1 MSWTPSAYSIPI
13 TAVATTPIRA
23 ASRQRCLT
31 TYLHRRGRCWINRH
45 VSDEAAFEVKPFLRS
60 LTHRPGVYLMLD
72 ARHKVIY
79 VGKARDLKKRVSSYF
94 NRTHAAPK
102 TAAMMEHVA
111 RVEVTVANTEAEAL
125 ILEYSLIKRH
135 KPRYNVLLRDDKS
148 YPYIYASTNAK
159 FPRLKFHR
167 GPRRGKG
174 RYFGPY
180 PSTRAVRKTL
190 NELEKLFLIRN
201 CSDSFFSNRTRPC
214 LQYQIKRCTAPC
226 VDLISEEQYRKD
238 IDAAV
243 QFLEGK
249 NKTVVDTFVRRMEK
263 AAAAKD
269 YEHAA
274 RYRDQIARLKEIEA
288 RQLMKRSNNKDLD
301 ILGFASNGAIHC
313 VTVMFIRNGSLI
325 GSRDHFP
332 RLPGETDK
340 QKILN
345 AFVAQYYLG
354 RDAPAEIVIELAID
368 DADLLQQELTERVG
382 HKVAIRS
389 RVRGD
394 RARWL
399 QMARANAEQG
409 LSLKA
414 ASNATIRR
422 QFASLSEALSLD
434 EPAQRLECFDVSHT
448 SGEATVASCVVF
460 NTAGPVKSDYR
471 RFNLSP
477 AAGGDDY
484 AAMAEALRRRYQR
497 VKKGEVPTPDILF
510 VDGGKGQLAQAMTV
524 LNELELDWLTVIAV
538 AKGRARRAGAERLF
552 RPGESRALELAP
564 DSPALLLVQQIRD
577 EAHRFAIFG
586 HRQRRAKARTTSRLE
601 RIPGLGPKKR
611 RELLRQFGGLQ
622 GVIGAGV
629 DDLVRVRGI
638 SRTLAETIYNNL
650 HVENQ

>member
-1 MSWTPSAYSIPI
+1 
-13 TAVATTPIRA
+13 
-23 ASRQRCLT
+23 
-31 TYLHRRGRCWINRH
+31 
-45 VSDEAAFEVKPFLRS
+45 
-60 LTHRPGVYLMLD
+60 
-72 ARHKVIY
+72 
-79 VGKARDLKKRVSSYF
+79 
-94 NRTHAAPK
+94 
-102 TAAMMEHVA
+102 MMQQVA

-148 YPYIYASTNAK
+148 YPYIYVSTESA

-180 PSTRAVRKTL
+180 PSTRAVRQTL
-190 NELEKLFLIRN
+190 KELEKLFLIRN
-201 CSDSFFSNRTRPC
+201 CEDSFFSNRTRPC
-214 LQYQIKRCTAPC
+214 LQHQIKRCTAPC
-226 VDLISEEQYRKD
+226 VDLISAEQYRKD
-238 IDAAV
+238 IDAAI

-249 NKTVVDTFVRRMEK
+249 NQTVVDTFVKRMEQ
-263 AAAAKD
+263 AAEMRD
-269 YEHAA
+269 YEQAA
-274 RYRDQIARLKEIEA
+274 RFRDQISRLKEIEA
-288 RQLMKRSNNKDLD
+288 RQLMKRSDNRDLD

-313 VTVMFIRNGSLI
+313 VTVLFIRNGSLI
-325 GSRDHFP
+325 GSRDFFP

-354 RDAPAEIVIELAID
+354 RDAPAEIIIELAID
-368 DADLLQQELTERVG
+368 DADLLQQELTERVS

-394 RARWL
+394 RARWV
-399 QMARANAEQG
+399 QMARTNAEQG

-422 QFASLSEALSLD
+422 QFAALGEALNLE
-434 EPAQRLECFDVSHT
+434 EPPQRLECFDVSHT

-460 NTAGPVKSDYR
+460 NTAGPMKSDYR

-477 AAGGDDY
+477 AAAGDDY
-484 AAMAEALRRRYQR
+484 GAMGEALRRRYER
-497 VKKGEVPTPDILF
+497 VKKGEVPMPDVLF
-510 VDGGKGQLAQAMTV
+510 VDGGKGQLAAAMTI
-524 LNELELDWLTVIAV
+524 LDELELDWLTVVAV
-538 AKGRARRAGAERLF
+538 AKGRARRPGAERLF
-552 RPGESRALELAP
+552 CPGDDRALELAP
-564 DSPALLLVQQIRD
+564 DSSALLLVQQIRD
-577 EAHRFAIFG
+577 EAHRFAITG
-586 HRQRRAKARTTSRLE
+586 HRQKRAKARTTSRLE

-629 DDLVRVRGI
+629 DDLVQVKGI
-638 SRTLAETIYNNL
+638 GRTLAETIYNDL
-650 HVENQ
+650 HVDNQ

>member
-1 MSWTPSAYSIPI
+1 MSDDT
-13 TAVATTPIRA
+13 
-23 ASRQRCLT
+23 QF
-31 TYLHRRGRCWINRH
+31 
-45 VSDEAAFEVKPFLRS
+45 DVKPLLRS
-60 LTHRPGVYLMLD
+60 LTHRPGVYRMLD
-72 ARHKVIY
+72 AKHKVIY

-94 NRTHAAPK
+94 HRTQDAPK
-102 TAAMMEHVA
+102 TVAMMQQVA

-148 YPYIYASTNAK
+148 YPYIYVSTESA

-180 PSTRAVRKTL
+180 PSTRAVRQTL
-190 NELEKLFLIRN
+190 KELEKLFLIRN
-201 CSDSFFSNRTRPC
+201 CEDSFFSNRTRPC
-214 LQYQIKRCTAPC
+214 LQHQIKRCTAPC
-226 VDLISEEQYRKD
+226 VDLISAEQYRKD
-238 IDAAV
+238 IDAAI

-249 NKTVVDTFVRRMEK
+249 NQTVVDTFVKRMEQ
-263 AAAAKD
+263 AAEMRD
-269 YEHAA
+269 YEQAA
-274 RYRDQIARLKEIEA
+274 RFRDQISRLKEIEA
-288 RQLMKRSNNKDLD
+288 RQLMKRSDNRDLD

-313 VTVMFIRNGSLI
+313 VTVLFIRNGSLI
-325 GSRDHFP
+325 GSRDFFP

-354 RDAPAEIVIELAID
+354 RDAPAEIIIELAID
-368 DADLLQQELTERVG
+368 DADLLQQELTERVS

-394 RARWL
+394 RARWV
-399 QMARANAEQG
+399 QMARTNAEQG

-422 QFASLSEALSLD
+422 QFAALGEALNLE
-434 EPAQRLECFDVSHT
+434 EPPQRLECFDVSHT

-460 NTAGPVKSDYR
+460 NTAGPMKSDYR

-477 AAGGDDY
+477 AAAGDDY
-484 AAMAEALRRRYQR
+484 GAMGEALRRRYER
-497 VKKGEVPTPDILF
+497 VKKGEVPMPDVLF
-510 VDGGKGQLAQAMTV
+510 VDGGKGQLAAAMTI
-524 LNELELDWLTVIAV
+524 LDELELDWLTVVAV
-538 AKGRARRAGAERLF
+538 AKGRARRPGAERLF
-552 RPGESRALELAP
+552 CPGDDRALELAP
-564 DSPALLLVQQIRD
+564 DSSALLLVQQIRD
-577 EAHRFAIFG
+577 EAHRFAITG
-586 HRQRRAKARTTSRLE
+586 HRQKRAKARTTSRLE

-629 DDLVRVRGI
+629 DDLVQVKGI
-638 SRTLAETIYNNL
+638 GRTLAETIYNDL
-650 HVENQ
+650 HVDNQ

>member
-1 MSWTPSAYSIPI
+1 
-13 TAVATTPIRA
+13 
-23 ASRQRCLT
+23 
-31 TYLHRRGRCWINRH
+31 
-45 VSDEAAFEVKPFLRS
+45 VSDDTQFDVKPLLRS
-60 LTHRPGVYLMLD
+60 LTHRPGVYRMLD
-72 ARHKVIY
+72 AKHKVIY

-94 NRTHAAPK
+94 HRTQDAPK
-102 TAAMMEHVA
+102 TVAMMQQVA

-148 YPYIYASTNAK
+148 YPYIYVSTESA

-180 PSTRAVRKTL
+180 PSTRAVRQTL
-190 NELEKLFLIRN
+190 KELEKLFLIRN
-201 CSDSFFSNRTRPC
+201 CEDSFFSNRTRPC
-214 LQYQIKRCTAPC
+214 LQHQIKRCTAPC
-226 VDLISEEQYRKD
+226 VDLISAEQYRKD
-238 IDAAV
+238 IDAAI

-249 NKTVVDTFVRRMEK
+249 NQTVVDTFVKRMEQ
-263 AAAAKD
+263 AAEMRD
-269 YEHAA
+269 YEQAA
-274 RYRDQIARLKEIEA
+274 RFRDQISRLKEIEA
-288 RQLMKRSNNKDLD
+288 RQLMKRSDNRDLD

-313 VTVMFIRNGSLI
+313 VTVLFIRNGSLI
-325 GSRDHFP
+325 GSRDFFP

-354 RDAPAEIVIELAID
+354 RDAPAEIIIELAID
-368 DADLLQQELTERVG
+368 DADLLQQELAERVS

-394 RARWL
+394 RARWV
-399 QMARANAEQG
+399 QMARTNAEQG

-422 QFASLSEALSLD
+422 QFAALGEALNLE
-434 EPAQRLECFDVSHT
+434 EPPQRLECFDVSHT

-460 NTAGPVKSDYR
+460 NTAGPMKSDYR

-477 AAGGDDY
+477 AAAGDDY
-484 AAMAEALRRRYQR
+484 GAMGEALRRRYER
-497 VKKGEVPTPDILF
+497 VKKGEVPMPDVLF
-510 VDGGKGQLAQAMTV
+510 VDGGKGQLAAAMTI
-524 LNELELDWLTVIAV
+524 LDELELDWLTVVAV
-538 AKGRARRAGAERLF
+538 AKGRARRPGAERLF
-552 RPGESRALELAP
+552 CPGDDRALELAP
-564 DSPALLLVQQIRD
+564 DSSALLLVQQIRD
-577 EAHRFAIFG
+577 EAHRFAITG
-586 HRQRRAKARTTSRLE
+586 HRQKRAKARTTSRLE

-629 DDLVRVRGI
+629 DDLVQVKGI
-638 SRTLAETIYNNL
+638 GRTLAETIYNDL
-650 HVENQ
+650 HVDNQ